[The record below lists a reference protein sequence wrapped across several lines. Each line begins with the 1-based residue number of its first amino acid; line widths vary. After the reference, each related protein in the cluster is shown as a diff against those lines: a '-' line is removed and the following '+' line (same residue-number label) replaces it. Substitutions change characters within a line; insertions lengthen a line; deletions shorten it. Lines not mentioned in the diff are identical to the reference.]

1 MDSCAE
7 SWREKY
13 YSKMTSIKLR
23 SPWSDHKNCK
33 WIIKYDFVIEKSW
46 RKNEK
51 GKETNNEADL
61 FKNIRFIQSL
71 DFFSQ
76 IYVYEQVSRNINNL
90 HKIIAFYT
98 TVQKYHFHTDNLCRS
113 CTHGC
118 VIRIEE
124 NAPGDNLKETRSRLL
139 NKYTYYYIIYDRV
152 SEQANMYFI
161 TFFSLWYRTAV
172 LHRRVTK
179 IYNFHLFLSS

>member
-1 MDSCAE
+1 MKKA
-7 SWREKY
+7 K
-13 YSKMTSIKLR
+13 KQQ
-23 SPWSDHKNCK
+23 
-33 WIIKYDFVIEKSW
+33 
-46 RKNEK
+46 
-51 GKETNNEADL
+51 TNNEADL

-161 TFFSLWYRTAV
+161 TFFSL
-172 LHRRVTK
+172 
-179 IYNFHLFLSS
+179 